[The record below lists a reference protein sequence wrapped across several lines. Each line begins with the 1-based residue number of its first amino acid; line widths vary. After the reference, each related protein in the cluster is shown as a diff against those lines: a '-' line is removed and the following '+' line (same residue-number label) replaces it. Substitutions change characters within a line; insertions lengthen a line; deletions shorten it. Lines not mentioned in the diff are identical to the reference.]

1 MSPLPA
7 SPPGAAGPGGAAAG
21 LPGAVPGQRAAG
33 LPGATPA
40 GLAGATAAGL
50 PGAVPGQQV
59 TGDGVPLL
67 AIEGLQVSFPLGS
80 EGRQVPVLRGVSL
93 AIHRGECVGLVG
105 ESGSG
110 KSLTALAVL
119 RLVPPPGRVR
129 GRVLLD
135 GQDLPV
141 AASGVRRPASREARR
156 AEAAMRAVRGAR
168 IGIVFQ
174 EPMTALNPFYTIG
187 FQVAE
192 AVAAQRAIGRRAA
205 RAEAVR
211 LLDRVAMPG
220 ARRRLDDYPHQL
232 SGGQRQRVLLA
243 MALAGGP
250 ELLLA
255 DEPTT
260 ALDVTLQAQVLA
272 LLEELRQDLGLAV
285 LLITHDLAVVA
296 ETCDRVAVLY
306 AGQIVEQADAADL
319 FAAPAHPYTRGLLA
333 TLPRLG
339 QPGRRGRLPVLAGN
353 PAEAAARPPGCA
365 FHPRCPRAMAVCEET
380 EPGPAEPRELAAG
393 GTAAGPRLPWQGR
406 RQVRCWLYSGT
417 PPATAAPAALRE
429 DPAGERQPGAQRP

>member
-1 MSPLPA
+1 MSSLASTAARASLAGAPVHLPR
-7 SPPGAAGPGGAAAG
+7 GAAA
-21 LPGAVPGQRAAG
+21 AA
-33 LPGATPA
+33 
-40 GLAGATAAGL
+40 
-50 PGAVPGQQV
+50 
-59 TGDGVPLL
+59 PLL
-67 AIEGLQVSFPLGS
+67 AVEGLEVAFPHGQR
-80 EGRQVPVLRGVSL
+80 GWVPVVLGASL
-93 AIHRGECVGLVG
+93 AVRRGECVGLVG

-135 GQDLPV
+135 GRDLPV
-141 AASGVRRPASREARR
+141 AASGVRRPASRAARR

-187 FQVAE
+187 FQIAE
-192 AVAAQRAIGRRAA
+192 AVAAHRAIGRRAA

-211 LLDRVAMPG
+211 LLERVAIPD
-220 ARRRLDDYPHQL
+220 ARRRLADYPHQL
-232 SGGQRQRVLLA
+232 SGGQRQRALLA

-250 ELLLA
+250 EVLLA

-272 LLEELRQDLGLAV
+272 LLDELRHDLGLAM

-306 AGQIVEQADAADL
+306 AGQVVEEAGVADL
-319 FAAPAHPYTRGLLA
+319 FRAPAHPYTRGLLA

-339 QPGRRGRLPVLAGN
+339 QGAARGRLPVLAGQ
-353 PAEAAARPPGCA
+353 PAEPAARPAGCA
-365 FHPRCPRAMAVCEET
+365 FHPRCPEAMPVCAVEEPPET
-380 EPGPAEPRELAAG
+380 GTWPPAAAVAGAPPR
-393 GTAAGPRLPWQGR
+393 R
-406 RQVRCWLYSGT
+406 VRCWLHALPAGSGKA
-417 PPATAAPAALRE
+417 ATAAMR
-429 DPAGERQPGAQRP
+429 AGEGLAGAGTGGAAPADGGR